1 MGSIWRKCSTIF
13 PTKNKKMIFRGI
25 TVLSCFVV
33 EFIPRIDLWVRK
45 DGYLW
50 LKTRL
55 SHKISQKSFHMW
67 FIHIHWIPLDWFK
80 GKLKPETPIFH
91 GKIHGFRWRF
101 SHQNQSID
109 IRPAQLLHRALIA
122 KAPARRWGVYMHMIR
137 VYDTYPLASMQK
149 TGKSQCLS
157 TLSMAIFNSKLL
169 VYQRVVNLG

>member
-1 MGSIWRKCSTIF
+1 MVLLYYHFSLLNSFPELIYGSGKTDICGWRPGCPIKF
-13 PTKNKKMIFRGI
+13 PKSHSIY
-25 TVLSCFVV
+25 VV
-33 EFIPRIDLWVRK
+33 YP
-45 DGYLW
+45 
-50 LKTRL
+50 
-55 SHKISQKSFHMW
+55 H
-67 FIHIHWIPLDWFK
+67 PLDLDSIGFHWMK
-80 GKLKPETPIFH
+80 PETPETPIFH
-91 GKIHGFRWRF
+91 GKIHGFQWRC

>member
-1 MGSIWRKCSTIF
+1 MGPIWRKCSTIF

-25 TVLSCFVV
+25 TVLSFFVV

-55 SHKISQKSFHMW
+55 SHKISQKSFHICGLSISIG
-67 FIHIHWIPLDWFK
+67 FGFHWMKPET
-80 GKLKPETPIFH
+80 PETPIFH
-91 GKIHGFRWRF
+91 GKIHGFQWRC